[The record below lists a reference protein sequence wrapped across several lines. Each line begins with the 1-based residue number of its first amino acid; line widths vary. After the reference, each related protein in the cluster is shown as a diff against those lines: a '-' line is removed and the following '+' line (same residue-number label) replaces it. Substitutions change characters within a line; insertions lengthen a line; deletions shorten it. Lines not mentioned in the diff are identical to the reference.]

1 MEIKE
6 MGNYHYED
14 WNGKT
19 AYVRSNS
26 RFSTQDGHGG
36 RAEQHHKEMR
46 EEAITAIRELV
57 PRMIEELVPPIAAAI
72 YNEAVTRLVGAT
84 TYDIEAC
91 VSVALSTGE
100 EIFRD
105 SKVKQMISD
114 RIMKEIKA
122 QLDKKNIRI
131 DL

>member
-1 MEIKE
+1 

-14 WNGKT
+14 WNGKP
-19 AYVRSNS
+19 AYVRNNS
-26 RFSTQDGHGG
+26 RYSTQDGHGG

-46 EEAITAIRELV
+46 EEAIKAIRELV
-57 PRMIEELVPPIAAAI
+57 PKMVDELVPPIAAAI

-91 VSVALSTGE
+91 VAVALSTGE

-122 QLDKKNIRI
+122 QLGKKNIRI

>member
-1 MEIKE
+1 MS
-6 MGNYHYED
+6 NYHYED

-19 AYVRSNS
+19 AYVRNGS

-46 EEAITAIRELV
+46 EEAIKAIRELV
-57 PRMIEELVPPIAAAI
+57 PKMIEKLVPPIAAAI

-84 TYDIEAC
+84 TYDIETC

-122 QLDKKNIRI
+122 QLGKKNIRI